1 MTRLIILALALAGA
15 AALLIHSLDTAI
27 RSLA

>member
-15 AALLIHSLDTAI
+15 AALLIHSFDTAA